1 MHELGLAEDVL
12 KKVKAEAKAKG
23 LTKVTHAKVKIGE
36 TLITDPPEFE
46 EIFATISSGTI
57 ADGMRLDL
65 EILPLKSVCNA
76 CKREFNPR
84 TLRLDCPDCGSTDI
98 LISSGRELLLEDL
111 K

>member
-12 KKVKAEAKAKG
+12 NKVRIEAKAKG
-23 LTKVTHAKVKIGE
+23 LTKVAHAKVKIGE
-36 TLITDPPEFE
+36 TLITDPPEFQ
-46 EIFATISSGTI
+46 EIFSTISTGTA

-76 CKREFNPR
+76 CKREFNPK

-98 LISSGRELLLEDL
+98 RISSGRELLLEDL